1 MNRINEYVGRRLAI
15 LAKLGL
21 IENVTF
27 KDFGRK
33 EILEFAFDFDFDE
46 VSGLKD
52 KSNFQPKPID
62 LLRNLNE
69 TWQTIYSFHK
79 PSKLWAGDITAAYHK
94 GLRDIFVHSYLS
106 ETKLKYNELGFF
118 SDEFQD
124 AKEGKRMLSEDRYRA
139 LAVIFDLEKNGT
151 LSKPKILALYRIMLQ
166 YASYSDIKSLSNK
179 WLCSC
184 PVSAVIDGSLDL
196 NSIEW
201 EYKFPSK

>member
-33 EILEFAFDFDFDE
+33 EILELAFDFDFDK

-62 LLRNLNE
+62 LLKNLNE
-69 TWQTIYSFHK
+69 TWQTIYSFHS

-118 SDEFQD
+118 LDEFQD

-151 LSKPKILALYRIMLQ
+151 LNKPKILALYRIMLQ
-166 YASYSDIKSLSNK
+166 YASYSDIKSLSNR

-196 NSIEW
+196 NNIEW
-201 EYKFPSK
+201 EYKFTSK